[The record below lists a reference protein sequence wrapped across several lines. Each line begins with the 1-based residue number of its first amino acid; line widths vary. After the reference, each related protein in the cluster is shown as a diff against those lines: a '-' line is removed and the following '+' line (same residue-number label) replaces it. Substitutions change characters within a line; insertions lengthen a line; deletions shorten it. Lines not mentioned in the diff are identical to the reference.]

1 MEEQENKI
9 ISIVKTL
16 FRSMEQSLEDMENGE
31 FEMNSAALAE
41 KAKALAR
48 FLEEETVNKK

>member
-1 MEEQENKI
+1 MEGQKNK
-9 ISIVKTL
+9 SIAVVKTL
-16 FRSMEQSLEDMENGE
+16 FKSMEQSLEDMEKAN

-41 KAKALAR
+41 KAKTLAR

>member
-16 FRSMEQSLEDMENGE
+16 FKSMEQSLEDMENGE

>member
-1 MEEQENKI
+1 MEGQKNK
-9 ISIVKTL
+9 SIAVVKTL
-16 FRSMEQSLEDMENGE
+16 FRSMEQSLEDMEKVD

-48 FLEEETVNKK
+48 FLEEEIVNKK

>member
-16 FRSMEQSLEDMENGE
+16 FRSMEQSLEDMEKAD
-31 FEMNSAALAE
+31 FEMNSAAFME
-41 KAKALAR
+41 KAKALVR